1 LLARSAVLAIRAPPF
16 KVLFATTLMED
27 APRFF
32 NLHRFRY
39 YLGLLNCGYSRNER
53 QMLQAHWSSK
63 LNDSHLLRNRRDAL
77 RFIQVCNARVPEH
90 APFFAYAIYAIG
102 TGYADDS

>member
-39 YLGLLNCGYSRNER
+39 YLGPVRGTIYIDGSILGRDHRLNANAATEK
-53 QMLQAHWSSK
+53 K
-63 LNDSHLLRNRRDAL
+63 LIA
-77 RFIQVCNARVPEH
+77 CNV
-90 APFFAYAIYAIG
+90 
-102 TGYADDS
+102 

>member
-1 LLARSAVLAIRAPPF
+1 LTLLARSAVLAIRAPPF

-39 YLGLLNCGYSRNER
+39 YL
-53 QMLQAHWSSK
+53 LQ
-63 LNDSHLLRNRRDAL
+63 
-77 RFIQVCNARVPEH
+77 
-90 APFFAYAIYAIG
+90 IG
-102 TGYADDS
+102 GVRG